1 MNDSVS
7 PANSTELPCSD
18 CSENPTGKLRE
29 IFVDVVQDGR
39 ISTGQWPA
47 KRPVFLKPHGV
58 AHARFEI
65 LPELPESLRV
75 GLFAIAGS
83 LRAWVRFSSDTLPT
97 KPDLKT
103 TCGIGIKVFG
113 VPGPKLLGEG
123 DTQDFLLQNSDIFFV
138 DTAKD
143 FCEFTQAGVVQGSY
157 DPYLHAHPVTK
168 RILDQMAKVVDS
180 VLTTSYWS
188 GLPYAFGE
196 GRFVK
201 YKLEP
206 EQHEGTQPPDSA
218 ANYLAADL
226 QLRLKSKEARF
237 RFMVQ
242 FRTDPERMPLDRAT
256 VRWEESESLPVQV
269 ATLVIPQQ
277 NITELGQGEYG
288 ENLAFNPWRCLKEHE
303 PQGSIS
309 DARKVV
315 YAASA
320 DNRRYVNGVSL
331 GEPDEPRAS
340 KQEEAPADDCVVKA
354 AIFPAIGVARVGNS
368 EEEFFYGPEVAEP
381 LPKPWGFYR
390 DGKGALKR
398 EAARFRVYGL
408 NARGQAICEL
418 NASNAEVHWTAHL
431 ANKKSAWYQFQ
442 LAQDIPEVSSAIPS
456 MLRNSTV
463 SDRASLIIDPGSRHI
478 HGKNVSG
485 GPAHAFDTGKFVGKT
500 VYLGELRT
508 DESGRLVVLGGRGVS
523 ASFDG
528 SKAVTFAN
536 NEGWHDDTS
545 DGPVT
550 AKVHYKGQELQ
561 VAPAWVI
568 VAPPNYA
575 PQQKSVRTMWDLMR
589 DTAISAQMLPA
600 PGRPSFDRD
609 IRPIF
614 ERLSHLQWVNKGF
627 ANAFGWRAW
636 RDLSTPEWLLRL
648 SQNNPADQELRQT
661 IANEFRVFDR
671 DSWAQQTLPWLYGD
685 AMNIPPA
692 PTPRQNAALTDTQLN
707 MLQQWAK
714 GNFDSDY
721 DPAKEPV
728 RNLEDL
734 PVAEQSHMLIQAAME
749 FCLADAFHPGCEMTW
764 PMRHSTMYKSA
775 FRIAHA
781 QPGWIDPEF
790 GAELTADTLGLRSHS
805 PLTEQLPGGLTR
817 WMAVPWQTDTAS
829 CRSGYQKSYDPYVPT
844 FWPARVPNQ
853 VLSHENYEIV
863 MDKGRPITE
872 RMAAFA
878 NRADWNRPLG
888 LDKSYVHQIN
898 HMIHHFGDMGVVE
911 HVDGP
916 GDPEFPQSMEV
927 ENLPA
932 HTHRL
937 LTEMVH
943 GHRGLESEQ
952 EAEETSAVDLAG
964 IDKVR
969 RFPHGLHKW

>member
-1 MNDSVS
+1 MNDSTL
-7 PANSTELPCSD
+7 PAHSSELPCSD
-18 CSENPTGKLRE
+18 CSEKPADKLRE
-29 IFVDVVQDGR
+29 MFVDIVQNGR
-39 ISTGQWPA
+39 ISVGQWPA
-47 KRPVFLKPHGV
+47 KRPVFLKPHGI
-58 AHARFEI
+58 AHARFKI
-65 LPELPESLRV
+65 LPDLPESLRV
-75 GLFAIAGS
+75 GLFAIGGS
-83 LRAWVRFSSDTLPT
+83 LSAWVRFSSDTLPI

-123 DTQDFLLQNSDIFFV
+123 DTQDFLLQNSEVFFV

-143 FCEFTQAGVVQGSY
+143 FCEFTQAGVVHGSY
-157 DPYLHAHPVTK
+157 DPYLDAHPETK
-168 RILDQMAKVVDS
+168 RVLDEMTKVVDS

-206 EQHEGTQPPDSA
+206 EQNDGIQPPDHA
-218 ANYLAADL
+218 DYLTDDL
-226 QLRLKSKEARF
+226 ELRLKTKEARF

-242 FRTDPERMPLDRAT
+242 FRTDPEKMPLDRAM
-256 VRWEESESLPVQV
+256 VRWEESESQPIHV
-269 ATLVIPQQ
+269 ATLIIPQQ
-277 NITELGQGEYG
+277 DITELGQPEYG

-309 DARKVV
+309 EARRVV

-320 DNRRYVNGVSL
+320 DNRRYANGVGLDEPAVSRASNSAD
-331 GEPDEPRAS
+331 EPD
-340 KQEEAPADDCVVKA
+340 DDCVVKA
-354 AIFPAIGVARVGNS
+354 AIYPAIGVARVGNS
-368 EEEFFYGPEVAEP
+368 EDEFFYGPEVAEP
-381 LPKPWGFYR
+381 LPQPWGFYR

-398 EAARFRVYGL
+398 QAARFRVYGL
-408 NARGQAICEL
+408 NARGEAICEL
-418 NASNAEVHWTAHL
+418 DASNASVHWTVHL

-463 SDRASLIIDPGSRHI
+463 SDRASLIIDPGPRHI
-478 HGKNVSG
+478 HGQSVSG
-485 GPAHAFDTGKFVGKT
+485 GPSHTFDTGKFVGKP
-500 VYLGELRT
+500 VHLGELRT

-536 NEGWHDDTS
+536 NEGWHDDMS

-561 VAPAWVI
+561 VSPAWVV

-589 DTAISAQMLPA
+589 DTAINAQMLAA

-627 ANAFGWRAW
+627 ANAFGWRGW
-636 RDLSTPEWLLRL
+636 MNLSTPDWLLRL
-648 SQNNPADQELRQT
+648 SQNNPANQELRQS
-661 IANEFRVFDR
+661 IANEFRVLDR
-671 DSWAQQTLPWLYGD
+671 DSWAQQPLPWLYGD

-692 PTPRQNAALTDTQLN
+692 QTPRQNSVLTDTQLK

-714 GNFDSDY
+714 GDFDSDY
-721 DPAKEPV
+721 DPSRQPV
-728 RNLEDL
+728 RKLEDL
-734 PVAEQSHMLIQAAME
+734 PVSEQPDMLIRASMG

-764 PMRHSTMYKSA
+764 PMRHGTMYMSP
-775 FRIAHA
+775 FRIDHA
-781 QPGWIDPEF
+781 KPGWIEPQF
-790 GAELTADTLGLRSHS
+790 GAELTPDTLMLPSHS
-805 PLTEQLPGGLTR
+805 PLTQQLPGGLTR

-829 CRSGYQKSYDPYVPT
+829 CRSGYQKTYDPYVPT

-853 VLSHENYEIV
+853 VLSHENYEII
-863 MDKGRPITE
+863 MDKGRPIAE

-878 NRADWNRPLG
+878 NRADWDRPLG
-888 LDKSYVHQIN
+888 LDKSYTHQIN

-911 HVDGP
+911 QLDGP
-916 GDPEFPQSMEV
+916 GDPDFPQYMEV

-932 HTHRL
+932 HTHKL
-937 LTEMVH
+937 LAEMVH
-943 GHRGLESEQ
+943 VHRGLESEE
-952 EAEETSAVDLAG
+952 EAEETGEFDLTG

-969 RFPHGLHKW
+969 RFPYGLRK